1 MLEKYNLNTERAIA
15 FGDSGNDVR
24 MLQTVGNGY
33 LLKNATQEAKNLHHL
48 ITDSEYSKGITNT
61 LKKLIGS

>member
-33 LLKNATQEAKNLHHL
+33 LLKKC
-48 ITDSEYSKGITNT
+48 NT
-61 LKKLIGS
+61 GSQKLAQPYN